1 MCFCSSHRGVRL
13 GSGLTR
19 CGSLKSD
26 MKSDSDIVSH
36 IRSLREKINYHNH
49 RYYVLDDPEL
59 SDAAFDRLFRELED
73 LEKQH
78 PEFLSS
84 DSPTQRVGAAPLK
97 TFETV
102 RHVLPM
108 LSLAN
113 CFTSEEVLE
122 FDQRIKRHLKIT
134 GDIEYV
140 VEAKLDGVAL
150 ELVYEQGRLL
160 VGSTRGDG
168 TTGEDVTLNVKTIR
182 SIPLQLFSVE
192 ETSIPER
199 LAVRGEVFL
208 GKKEFKKLNAQ
219 RETLG
224 ESPFA
229 NPRNAAA
236 GSLRQLDPKITATR
250 PLDIFCHGLGDVSG
264 VSYATHW
271 GALDSFV
278 KLGLKVNPLR
288 YKCSSINDVIVR
300 YQEIQQMR
308 NDLNYEIDGVVIKVN
323 DCTLQERLG
332 TISRSPRWA
341 IAYKFEAHQEVT
353 TIKDIIIQVG
363 RTGALTP
370 VALMEPVRVGGVEV
384 SRATLHNQDEI
395 NKKDIRI
402 GDTVIVQR
410 AGDVIPEVVKV
421 VTSKRT
427 GKERHFVFPATCPV
441 CGSDALKAEDEVV
454 SRCLGIS
461 CPAKLKEALKHF
473 SSKGGMNID
482 GLGDKIV
489 NQLVERDLVRDVADL
504 YFLTLQDLVQMERL
518 AEKSAE
524 NLLDAV
530 QKSKGAGL
538 ARVIYALGIRHVGE
552 HTAKV
557 LVNSLGN
564 LEQIMNADEAS
575 LVNIREVGPEVAR
588 SVVQF
593 FKQKSNR
600 VTIERLKKAGV
611 SLGVVRSDTK
621 KSLQGMTFVFTGGL
635 EGYTRGEAK
644 RLVEERGGTVS
655 SSVSSKTSYLVA
667 GESPGSKLKKAGE
680 LQVNIL
686 SVDDFRK
693 LLEL

>member
-19 CGSLKSD
+19 CGSLKRD

-78 PEFLSS
+78 PELLSS

-113 CFTSEEVLE
+113 CFTSDEVRE

-427 GKERHFVFPATCPV
+427 GKERYFVIPATCPV

-693 LLEL
+693 LLDL

>member
-19 CGSLKSD
+19 CGSLKRD

-78 PEFLSS
+78 PELLSS

-113 CFTSEEVLE
+113 CFTSDEVRE

-693 LLEL
+693 LLDL

>member
-1 MCFCSSHRGVRL
+1 
-13 GSGLTR
+13 
-19 CGSLKSD
+19 
-26 MKSDSDIVSH
+26 MKSDSDSVSH

-59 SDAAFDRLFRELED
+59 SDAAYDRLFRELED

-78 PEFLSS
+78 PELLSS

-113 CFTSEEVLE
+113 CFTSDEVLE
-122 FDQRIKRHLKIT
+122 FDQRIKRYLKIT

-150 ELVYEQGRLL
+150 ELVYEQGGLL

-182 SIPLQLFSVE
+182 SIPLRLFSVE
-192 ETSIPER
+192 GTSIPER
-199 LAVRGEVFL
+199 LSVRGEVFL
-208 GKKEFKKLNAQ
+208 GKKEFKNLNAQ
-219 RETLG
+219 REIRG

-236 GSLRQLDPKITATR
+236 GSLRQLDPKITAAR

-271 GALDSFV
+271 SVLDSFV

-300 YQEIQQMR
+300 YREIQDMR

-427 GKERHFVFPATCPV
+427 GKERHFVFPARCPV
-441 CGSDALKAEDEVV
+441 CGSDVIKAEDEVV
-454 SRCLGIS
+454 SRCLGLS

-473 SSKGGMNID
+473 SSKGAMNID

-489 NQLVERDLVRDVADL
+489 SQLVERELVRDVSDL
-504 YFLTLQDLVQMERL
+504 YFLTLQDLVQVERL

-538 ARVIYALGIRHVGE
+538 DRVIYALGIRHVGE

-557 LVNSLGN
+557 LVNSLGD

-600 VTIERLKKAGV
+600 VTIDRLKKAGV
-611 SLGVVRSDTK
+611 SLGVVKSDAK
-621 KSLQGMTFVFTGGL
+621 KSLQGRTFVFTGGL

-644 RLVEERGGTVS
+644 RLVEERGGMVS

-667 GESPGSKLKKAGE
+667 GESPGSKLKKASE
-680 LQVNIL
+680 LQVKIL

>member
-1 MCFCSSHRGVRL
+1 MCFCSSHRRVRL

-19 CGSLKSD
+19 CGSLKRD
-26 MKSDSDIVSH
+26 MKADSDIVSH
-36 IRSLREKINYHNH
+36 IRSLREKINYHNY

-78 PEFLSS
+78 PELLSA
-84 DSPTQRVGAAPLK
+84 DSPTQRVGPAPLK

-102 RHVLPM
+102 RHILPM

-182 SIPLQLFSVE
+182 SIPLRLFSME
-192 ETSIPER
+192 ETRVPER

-208 GKKEFKKLNAQ
+208 GKKEFKQLNAQ

-236 GSLRQLDPKITATR
+236 GSLRQLNPKITATR

-271 GALDSFV
+271 SALDSFV

-300 YQEIQQMR
+300 YQEIQHMR

-353 TIKDIIIQVG
+353 TIKDIKIQVG

-427 GKERHFVFPATCPV
+427 GKERCFVFPATCPV
-441 CGSDALKAEDEVV
+441 CGSDVLKAEDEVV
-454 SRCLGIS
+454 SRCLGLS

-473 SSKGGMNID
+473 SSKGAMNID

-489 NQLVERDLVRDVADL
+489 NQLVERDLVRDVSDL
-504 YFLTLQDLVQMERL
+504 YFLTLQDLVEMERL

-538 ARVIYALGIRHVGE
+538 DRVIYALGIRHVGE

-557 LVNSLGN
+557 LVNSLGD

-575 LVNIREVGPEVAR
+575 LVNIREVGPEVAQ

-600 VTIERLKKAGV
+600 VTIDRLKKAGV

-693 LLEL
+693 LLD